1 MNGLLRKRTWNLI
14 RGRRF
19 VTDTTRAFS
28 RQPPRGS
35 LAVPALSSHA
45 HSVGSAVR
53 AFTMTLQHSRFL
65 KNISIVMAGTGVAQ
79 GIGFATAPIISRLF
93 SPADFGALGSFNAV
107 LSVVAAFVTLQY
119 SQALMLPDRDEDAA
133 NVFAASLVSVCIVSL
148 ASLLAAYLFSDW
160 LLGLLKA
167 PPQSTW
173 LLWFLPFCIFIAGMS
188 QSLQAWCI
196 RRKAFTKT
204 AVSQVVRTG
213 SASVLQI
220 ASGLLGHGGA
230 GLITSST
237 VGCGIASA
245 GLLRQ
250 VLAIDKALL
259 KGAFDWR
266 QVGKQAGEYRDFPI
280 YSATQH
286 TMNAMSQGLPILLL
300 AHFYGLA
307 VSGAYAFGLRLL
319 HVPMGFVL
327 TALRQ
332 VLFQKACEMHNQGE
346 CLSILFLKTTAGLV
360 VASLL
365 PGIVLFVWAP
375 DIFSGVFG
383 GEWRE
388 AGIFAR
394 WLTLWLSV
402 AFCNVPANL
411 FARIL
416 RQQKGLFLYECI
428 VLLSR
433 SGILLIGGLCWS
445 AHRTI
450 VAFSVMGS
458 LLNIGLIMWVGAL
471 LFCRGERC
479 QVFEPD
485 SL

>member
-1 MNGLLRKRTWNLI
+1 M
-14 RGRRF
+14 
-19 VTDTTRAFS
+19 TDTTRAFS
-28 RQPPRGS
+28 RQQPRS
-35 LAVPALSSHA
+35 FLAVPVVPNRAC
-45 HSVGSAVR
+45 SVGSAMWMSVR
-53 AFTMTLQHSRFL
+53 GLKRSRFV

-79 GIGFATAPIISRLF
+79 GIGFATTPIISRLF

-119 SQALMLPDRDEDAA
+119 SQALMLPERDEDAA
-133 NVFAASLVSVCIVSL
+133 NVFVASLMSACIVSL
-148 ASLLAAYLFSDW
+148 ASLLLAYVFSDW

-167 PPQSTW
+167 PLRSTW
-173 LLWFLPFCIFIAGMS
+173 LLWLLPLGIFFAGMN

-204 AVSQVVRTG
+204 AASQVVRTG

-220 ASGLLGHGGA
+220 ASGLLGYGGT
-230 GLITSST
+230 GLIASST
-237 VGCGIASA
+237 AGCGMASA

-250 VLAIDKALL
+250 VLAVDKALL
-259 KGAFDWR
+259 KRAFDWR
-266 QVGKQAGEYRDFPI
+266 RVGRQAGEYRDFPI

-332 VLFQKACEMHNQGE
+332 VLFQKACEMHNQGQY
-346 CLSILFLKTTAGLV
+346 LSILFLKTTAGLV

-365 PGIVLFVWAP
+365 PGVVLFVWAP
-375 DIFSGVFG
+375 DIFSRVFG

-388 AGIFAR
+388 AGIYAR

-458 LLNIGLIMWVGAL
+458 LLNIGLILWVGAL
-471 LFCRGERC
+471 LFRHGERC